1 MLILDDLSFSYGE
14 EKVFEHVSRKF
25 PNTGIYALMGASG
38 CGKSTLFS
46 VIAGIL
52 KPSGGSVK
60 YDGKL
65 SVAFQEPRLLPHMT
79 ALENVNFVLGGKKA
93 TLPDALSALRDVGL
107 AENGD
112 ENKYP
117 SELSGGMQ
125 KRVSF
130 ARALAYG
137 GDILLLD
144 EPFSGIDEER
154 KDKLIAKIK
163 NIGQKSLVIMTTHEI
178 SEAEKCADEIITFGS
193 LG

>member
-1 MLILDDLSFSYGE
+1 MLELNDLSFSYGG
-14 EKVFEHVSRKF
+14 EKVFKHISHIF
-25 PNTGIYALMGASG
+25 PNTGVYAVMGASG

-52 KPSGGSVK
+52 EPSGGSVK

-65 SVAFQEPRLLPHMT
+65 TVSFQEPRLLPHMT
-79 ALENVNFVLGGKKA
+79 ALENVNFVLSGKKS
-93 TLPDALSALRDVGL
+93 TLSRALSALRVVGL

-117 SELSGGMQ
+117 AELSGGMQ

-154 KDKLIAKIK
+154 KDKLIAEIK
-163 NIGQKSLVIMTTHEI
+163 EIGKKSLVIMTTHEI
-178 SEAEKCADEIITFGS
+178 SEAEKCADEIILFGD
-193 LG
+193 L